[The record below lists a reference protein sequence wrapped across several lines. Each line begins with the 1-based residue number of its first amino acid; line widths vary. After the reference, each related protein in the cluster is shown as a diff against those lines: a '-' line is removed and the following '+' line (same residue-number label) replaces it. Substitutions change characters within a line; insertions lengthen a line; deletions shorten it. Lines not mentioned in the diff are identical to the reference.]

1 MKVAFVLI
9 PEKGHVNPYTGPAQ
23 ALQER
28 GHSVVIAAP
37 GDIAAQITAAGLPFH
52 ALPGS
57 SDRPT
62 HGAALVALIQDPER
76 LAAWVGQ
83 LLLDGLDLQ
92 VQQLR
97 SWYREAAIDLVVVDP
112 LYYAASLAAEAA
124 GLPWAAVSNSLNPV
138 LPATLDSDLLRT
150 ARSLPRPPG
159 HYAGCDRLSPHLN
172 IAFTTEALCGPVPGV
187 HLVGPSFP
195 LASRGD
201 EVPLDPLP
209 GHRPVIYAS
218 FGSQIY
224 HWPELFAKLAA
235 ANPGAEL
242 VLSVGD
248 LPGPFPACHVYRYAP
263 QLAVL
268 KGARVFVTHGGAN
281 SFMEAIAAKVPM
293 LLSPM
298 CNDQFHQAYF
308 AERSQLGIVTDLRS
322 ITVESLRQALETLLA
337 DGPIR
342 TAMSQLS
349 ASYQV
354 DGARAAAVLIEGIA
368 R

>member
-1 MKVAFVLI
+1 MKIAFALI
-9 PEKGHVNPYTGPAQ
+9 PEKGHVNPYIGPAQ
-23 ALQER
+23 ALREL
-28 GHSVVIAAP
+28 GHTVVMGAP
-37 GDIAAQITAAGLPFH
+37 GDIAAQISAAGLPFH
-52 ALPGS
+52 TLPGG

-62 HGAALVALIQDPER
+62 HGAALVELIQDADR

-83 LLLDGLDLQ
+83 LLLGGLDEQ
-92 VQQLR
+92 VEQLR
-97 SWYREAAIDLVVVDP
+97 SWYRGAAVDVVVVDP

-138 LPATLDSDLLRT
+138 LPADLDSDLLRT
-150 ARSLPRPPG
+150 ARALRRPPG
-159 HYAGCDRLSPHLN
+159 RYAGCDRLSPYLN
-172 IAFTTEALCGPVPGV
+172 VAFTTEALCGPVAGV
-187 HLVGPSFP
+187 QLVGPSFP
-195 LASRGD
+195 LWARGD
-201 EVPLDPLP
+201 EVPMEPLP
-209 GHRPVIYAS
+209 DDQPMIYAS

-224 HWPELFAKLAA
+224 HWPELFEKLVA

-248 LPGPFPACHVYRYAP
+248 LPGPFPGCRVYRYAP
-263 QLAVL
+263 QLAL
-268 KGARVFVTHGGAN
+268 LRQARVFVTHGGAN
-281 SFMEAIAAKVPM
+281 SFMEAIAANVPM

-298 CNDQFHQAYF
+298 CNDQFHQGYF
-308 AERSQLGIVTDLRS
+308 AKRSQIGLVADLR
-322 ITVESLRQALETLLA
+322 TVSVSDLRGALESLLA

-354 DGARAAAVLIEGIA
+354 DGARAAATLIEGLG